1 MIFQFALLM
10 MMKAKILTT
19 KRKVTRITCQH
30 YDCTST
36 KKLQHKQF
44 LKNIVAE
51 IISFW
56 RIFQKNNFQAVNS
69 QTSAA

>member
-10 MMKAKILTT
+10 MMKAKTILTT

-36 KKLQHKQF
+36 RNIQHKQF

-56 RIFQKNNFQAVNS
+56 RIFQNNFQAVNS